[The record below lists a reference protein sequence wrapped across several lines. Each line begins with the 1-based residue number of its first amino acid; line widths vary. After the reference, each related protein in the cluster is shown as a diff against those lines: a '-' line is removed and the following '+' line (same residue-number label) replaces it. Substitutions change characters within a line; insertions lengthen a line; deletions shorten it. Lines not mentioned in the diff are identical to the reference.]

1 MTRYAPVLFFC
12 IAITLSACATEK
24 KELNADSVLVQVGD
38 AVITATDLEAFV
50 ADLPEHLRSEK
61 EGSAAYKEY
70 LQSLVERELMR
81 QEAEK
86 RGLADMP
93 ELQVVLDIGVNKVLA
108 QEISRELVDQAMRI
122 DEEELRQAYEEY
134 NLGWEVWPAHIL
146 SKTEKDALLVIKK
159 LREGIPFSQVA
170 KEYSRADDAAKGG
183 NLGAF
188 FGQGDVVP
196 VLRDATYHLE
206 EGQFSDPIKTV
217 DGYEVVQVIKKRRKS
232 FMEMRA
238 DIAKQ
243 MAQRKWA
250 ERRAVV
256 VDSLGQQRGI
266 HYERGRVHAVLN
278 GLFRRGLTHE
288 EAGDTLIAYDGG
300 RILVG
305 DAVRGI
311 RDLKKGALPPD
322 SAAVFQEL
330 ERWVLPDSLMVLVA
344 RDQGRQQRPG
354 ILTWREQRKIALMVN
369 QLRKDELAGKV
380 EIGDEAVANYYQ
392 NNLDSY
398 KKLPGVIYMTEVL
411 VGTKKEAEEML
422 VRIEKGEGLE
432 ELAARY
438 SLRSQ
443 LKPVGGHVFSDSGR
457 IEIASLYQSP
467 YRTFFGDSNTEQV
480 GLLQGPLEVQ
490 DYYSVYRLDKP
501 IEKMAVPFKQVQRP
515 IRVKLREQGEA
526 VLFAAFLDSLRD
538 AYADQVQWDEEML
551 TLYSS
556 NH

>member
-266 HYERGRVHAVLN
+266 HYERGRAHAVLK

-330 ERWVLPDSLMVLVA
+330 DRWVLPDSLMVLVA

-422 VRIEKGEGLE
+422 VRIEKGERLE

>member
-1 MTRYAPVLFFC
+1 MTRYAPALFFC

-24 KELNADSVLVQVGD
+24 KELSADSVLLQVGD

-50 ADLPEHLRSEK
+50 VDLPEHLRSDK

-70 LQSLVERELMR
+70 LQSLLERELMR

-86 RGLADMP
+86 RGLADLP
-93 ELQVVLDIGVNKVLA
+93 ELQAVLDIGVNKVLA
-108 QEISRELVDQAMRI
+108 QEISRELVDQAMHI

-134 NLGWEVWPAHIL
+134 HLGWEVWPAHIL

-232 FMEMRA
+232 FMEMRD

-243 MAQRKWA
+243 MARRKWA

-256 VDSLGQQRGI
+256 VDSLGEQRSI
-266 HYERGRVHAVLN
+266 RYERGRVHAVLN
-278 GLFRRGLTHE
+278 GLFRRGLTRE

-300 RILVG
+300 RMLVG

-344 RDQGRQQRPG
+344 RDQGRQERPD
-354 ILTWREQRKIALMVN
+354 ILAWRQQRKVALMVN

-380 EIGDEAVANYYQ
+380 EIGDEAVEAYYQ

-398 KKLPGVIYMTEVL
+398 KKLPGIIYMTEML
-411 VGTKKEAEEML
+411 VGTKKEAEDML
-422 VRIEKGEGLE
+422 VRIEKGERLE
-432 ELAARY
+432 ELAVRY

-457 IEIASLYQSP
+457 VEIASLYQ
-467 YRTFFGDSNTEQV
+467 
-480 GLLQGPLEVQ
+480 
-490 DYYSVYRLDKP
+490 
-501 IEKMAVPFKQVQRP
+501 
-515 IRVKLREQGEA
+515 
-526 VLFAAFLDSLRD
+526 
-538 AYADQVQWDEEML
+538 
-551 TLYSS
+551 
-556 NH
+556 